1 MGAPGS
7 NIESVSF
14 RCLVVVLSTQFKVML
29 AKEQEFL

>member
-1 MGAPGS
+1 MFVATGS

-29 AKEQEFL
+29 AKE